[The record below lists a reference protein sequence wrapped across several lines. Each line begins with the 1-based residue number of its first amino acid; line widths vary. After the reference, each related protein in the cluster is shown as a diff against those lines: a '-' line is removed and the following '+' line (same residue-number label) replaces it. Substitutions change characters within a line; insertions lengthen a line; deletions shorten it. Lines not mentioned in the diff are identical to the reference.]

1 MPRST
6 ATEFHG
12 APTQKRIDMPVLQA
26 LHHVGRR
33 QHHEPHVLVRI
44 DAARRHPEA
53 QMIVVRRER
62 ERHAEGER
70 LLAARLALRDHARQ
84 RLRRHHRIEHVAFGR
99 VARSP
104 RAARATP

>member
-12 APTQKRIDMPVLQA
+12 APTQKRIDMAVLQA
-26 LHHVGRR
+26 LDHVGRR
-33 QHHEPHVLVRI
+33 QHDEAHILVGI

-70 LLAARLALRDHARQ
+70 LVAAAPCDLLHQTRELLSGRTPSDRSGRDPRP
-84 RLRRHHRIEHVAFGR
+84 
-99 VARSP
+99 RSF
-104 RAARATP
+104 RGMLG